1 MENPNQL
8 GSQIQGSTTPLPLPS
23 EPPDV
28 RNWFLSYEYESPVL
42 GTIDGFKDPVT
53 RDSGCFVSKEST
65 KETENHIITSE
76 ILDSSCLPSQVSEP
90 ADIGNWFSSYA
101 YESFVL
107 DTNDDV
113 QDSVSEGSECEK
125 EGSLVGERHK
135 GQENMIATREIDVK
149 SDSSLGDD
157 KPDEKPSIKILDSMG
172 PSTVFTE
179 PPDVKNWFSSYAYE
193 SPVLDTSDQFEDSLH
208 LEMEPEKFVVED
220 SDAETEEK
228 LTIIRKVRS
237 GDEKVDEE
245 KEHYNFTRHNSS
257 IEVREQKQVCKR
269 IDRIGG
275 KRSSSSQN
283 KIQSDKIF
291 KDILEGKAQQ
301 SNVTSP
307 SKDIRELSFDD
318 EGSISKLELKLSQEA
333 CSVSW
338 NLNRISSSKKDK
350 PQTNSFHTTDFKEK
364 FMEEVSPLS
373 PTSNSNLAQD
383 CGASPRKQT
392 HRRNDKENYQKGI
405 AENGFVATRKH
416 GSTRTA
422 NADSLKMSQGILL
435 ECSRNNRSVSPAGEK
450 VVDRRKSLI
459 ETTNYQ
465 NSDALE
471 VTGKWRCPQK
481 GKPGLGPPLKQLRL
495 ERWIHRV

>member
-1 MENPNQL
+1 MLETGSSAMSMNPLYWAQL
-8 GSQIQGSTTPLPLPS
+8 MDSKILLL
-23 EPPDV
+23 EIADV
-28 RNWFLSYEYESPVL
+28 SFPKKAPKRQKIILSPVRFRIPHACPPRFL
-42 GTIDGFKDPVT
+42 
-53 RDSGCFVSKEST
+53 
-65 KETENHIITSE
+65 
-76 ILDSSCLPSQVSEP
+76 P

-125 EGSLVGERHK
+125 EGSLVGERHN
-135 GQENMIATREIDVK
+135 GQENMAATREIDVK

-157 KPDEKPSIKILDSMG
+157 EPDEKSSIKILDSPD

-179 PPDVKNWFSSYAYE
+179 PPDVKNWFSSYAHE
-193 SPVLDTSDQFEDSLH
+193 SPVLGTSDQFEDSLH

-220 SDAETEEK
+220 SDLETEEK

-257 IEVREQKQVCKR
+257 IEVREQKQR

-283 KIQSDKIF
+283 KIHSDKTF

-338 NLNRISSSKKDK
+338 N
-350 PQTNSFHTTDFKEK
+350 FK
-364 FMEEVSPLS
+364 
-373 PTSNSNLAQD
+373 Q
-383 CGASPRKQT
+383 
-392 HRRNDKENYQKGI
+392 
-405 AENGFVATRKH
+405 
-416 GSTRTA
+416 
-422 NADSLKMSQGILL
+422 
-435 ECSRNNRSVSPAGEK
+435 
-450 VVDRRKSLI
+450 
-459 ETTNYQ
+459 
-465 NSDALE
+465 
-471 VTGKWRCPQK
+471 
-481 GKPGLGPPLKQLRL
+481 
-495 ERWIHRV
+495 

>member
-1 MENPNQL
+1 MLETGSSAMSMNPLYWAQL
-8 GSQIQGSTTPLPLPS
+8 MDSKILLL
-23 EPPDV
+23 EIADV
-28 RNWFLSYEYESPVL
+28 SFPKKAPKRQKIILSPVRFRIPHACPPRFL
-42 GTIDGFKDPVT
+42 
-53 RDSGCFVSKEST
+53 
-65 KETENHIITSE
+65 
-76 ILDSSCLPSQVSEP
+76 P

-125 EGSLVGERHK
+125 EGSLVGERHN
-135 GQENMIATREIDVK
+135 GQENMAATREIDVK

-157 KPDEKPSIKILDSMG
+157 EPDEKSSIKILDSPD

-179 PPDVKNWFSSYAYE
+179 PPDVKNWFSSYAHE
-193 SPVLDTSDQFEDSLH
+193 SPVLGTSDQFEDSLH

-220 SDAETEEK
+220 SDLETEEK

-283 KIQSDKIF
+283 KIHSDKTF

-338 NLNRISSSKKDK
+338 N
-350 PQTNSFHTTDFKEK
+350 FK
-364 FMEEVSPLS
+364 
-373 PTSNSNLAQD
+373 Q
-383 CGASPRKQT
+383 
-392 HRRNDKENYQKGI
+392 
-405 AENGFVATRKH
+405 
-416 GSTRTA
+416 
-422 NADSLKMSQGILL
+422 
-435 ECSRNNRSVSPAGEK
+435 
-450 VVDRRKSLI
+450 
-459 ETTNYQ
+459 
-465 NSDALE
+465 
-471 VTGKWRCPQK
+471 
-481 GKPGLGPPLKQLRL
+481 
-495 ERWIHRV
+495 

>member
-1 MENPNQL
+1 MLETGSSAMSMNPLYWAQL
-8 GSQIQGSTTPLPLPS
+8 MDSKILLL
-23 EPPDV
+23 EIADV
-28 RNWFLSYEYESPVL
+28 SFPKKAPKRQKIILSPVRFRIPHACPPRFL
-42 GTIDGFKDPVT
+42 
-53 RDSGCFVSKEST
+53 
-65 KETENHIITSE
+65 
-76 ILDSSCLPSQVSEP
+76 P

-125 EGSLVGERHK
+125 EGSLVGERHN
-135 GQENMIATREIDVK
+135 GQENMAATREIDVK

-157 KPDEKPSIKILDSMG
+157 EPDEKSSIKNSCKSQLQRAKFLTSNTLMLIQILDSPD

-179 PPDVKNWFSSYAYE
+179 PPDVKNWFSSYAHE
-193 SPVLDTSDQFEDSLH
+193 SPVLGTSDQFEDSLH

-220 SDAETEEK
+220 SDLETEEK

-257 IEVREQKQVCKR
+257 IEVREQKQR

-283 KIQSDKIF
+283 KIHSDKTF

-338 NLNRISSSKKDK
+338 N
-350 PQTNSFHTTDFKEK
+350 FK
-364 FMEEVSPLS
+364 
-373 PTSNSNLAQD
+373 Q
-383 CGASPRKQT
+383 
-392 HRRNDKENYQKGI
+392 
-405 AENGFVATRKH
+405 
-416 GSTRTA
+416 
-422 NADSLKMSQGILL
+422 
-435 ECSRNNRSVSPAGEK
+435 
-450 VVDRRKSLI
+450 
-459 ETTNYQ
+459 
-465 NSDALE
+465 
-471 VTGKWRCPQK
+471 
-481 GKPGLGPPLKQLRL
+481 
-495 ERWIHRV
+495 

>member
-1 MENPNQL
+1 MLLPPTTVIFLLGGREYPNQL
-8 GSQIQGSTTPLPLPS
+8 GSQIQGSTTPLSLPS

-42 GTIDGFKDPVT
+42 GTTDGFKDPVT

-65 KETENHIITSE
+65 EETENHLIISE

-90 ADIGNWFSSYA
+90 AGIGNWFSSYA

-125 EGSLVGERHK
+125 GGSLVGERHN
-135 GQENMIATREIDVK
+135 GQENMAATREIDVK

-157 KPDEKPSIKILDSMG
+157 EPDEKSSIKHSCKSQLQRAKFLISNTLMLIQILDSPD

-193 SPVLDTSDQFEDSLH
+193 SPVLGTSDQFEDSLH

-220 SDAETEEK
+220 SDLETEEK

-257 IEVREQKQVCKR
+257 IEVREQKQR

-283 KIQSDKIF
+283 KIHSDKTF
-291 KDILEGKAQQ
+291 KDILE
-301 SNVTSP
+301 
-307 SKDIRELSFDD
+307 
-318 EGSISKLELKLSQEA
+318 EA

-338 NLNRISSSKKDK
+338 NLNGISSSKKDK

-373 PTSNSNLAQD
+373 PTSNSKLAQD

-405 AENGFVATRKH
+405 AENGFVATRKN

-450 VVDRRKSLI
+450 VVDRRKALI

-481 GKPGLGPPLKQLRL
+481 GKPSLGPPLKQLRL